1 MHEHFE
7 LHCGTMR
14 QTCTAT
20 VIHDPQVRNTDSRT
34 LQSAHQL
41 GCMAHQVVQAHSWT
55 AMLLVSLQVRPC
67 PTLSCLSAERGE
79 GVGHS

>member
-7 LHCGTMR
+7 LHYGTMR

-20 VIHDPQVRNTDSRT
+20 AIHHPQVRNTDSRT

-41 GCMAHQVVQAHSWT
+41 ECMAHQVAQAHSWT
-55 AMLLVSLQVRPC
+55 AMLLIYLQVRPSM
-67 PTLSCLSAERGE
+67 PHTVLPERRE
-79 GVGHS
+79 G